1 MRQLLT
7 SLPRSSKRA
16 LLFGFDLFAIGLSL
30 AGAFFVGVG
39 AEAFGA
45 EFGAMVP
52 VFILVPLATVP
63 YLIHSGLYNAVTRYT
78 GREILEQILRAVT
91 LGLATFMVILFFLQ
105 PNAPLVPRSVPFAY
119 WAAAILTMTATRYGV
134 GAWLYGNSLGAVFAE
149 LLGLHQQGQ
158 RRGLPVAIYGAGTAG
173 RQLALVLQR
182 GHVYQPRAFIDDDP
196 ELQHTTIVGLPVYP
210 PRLIPKM
217 MAASGV
223 KEILL
228 AMPSVSRQRR
238 KQIIELLEPYQLHV
252 KTMPGPD
259 ELARGVLGIEGL
271 RDVDVADILGRDVVP
286 PLPELFAPC
295 IRGKA
300 VLVTG
305 AGGSIGAELC
315 RQLVTAAPAR
325 LVLFENSEY
334 NLYTVADEMLKLV
347 AQAVP
352 TIEVIP
358 LLGSVTE
365 PWQLLDV
372 IKKFH
377 IQTLYHAAAYKHV
390 PIVEYNSHHGFR
402 NNVLGTL
409 HAAQAAILHQ
419 VENFVLIST
428 DKAVRPTNMMG
439 ATKRLAELVLQ
450 AFSRESAVVFWE
462 PEHYGLTPDAHVIN
476 RTRFTLLRFG
486 NVLDSSGSVVPRFR
500 QQIRNGGP
508 ITVTHPDI
516 IRYFMTIP
524 EAAQLVIQAASLSK
538 GGDVFVLD
546 MGDPV
551 KIDHLARQLIKLSGL
566 TVKDAEHPDGDIA
579 IEYTG
584 LRPGEKLFEELL
596 IGGQVY
602 TTRHPKIRRANE
614 LVLPWPRL
622 RTLLDDLVEAF
633 ARRDYDAVRALLI
646 TEEAVGYTPT
656 GEISDWLA
664 ESIEGHATMEVRG
677 ERL

>member
-1 MRQLLT
+1 MRELLT
-7 SLPRSSKRA
+7 SLPRSSKRV
-16 LLFGFDLFAIGLSL
+16 LLFGFDVFAIWSSL
-30 AGAFFVGVG
+30 AGAFFFCVG
-39 AEAFGA
+39 AEAFGGG
-45 EFGAMVP
+45 FDGLVP
-52 VFILVPLATVP
+52 VFILVPLATLP
-63 YLIHSGLYNAVTRYT
+63 YLIHSGLYHAVTRYT
-78 GREILEQILRAVT
+78 GSEILVQILRAIT
-91 LGLATFMVILFFLQ
+91 LGLATFLVMLFFLQ
-105 PNAPLVPRSVPFAY
+105 PDVPPVPRSVPFVY
-119 WAAAILTMTATRYGV
+119 WATAILMMAATRYGV
-134 GAWLYGNSLGAVFAE
+134 GAWLYDSSLTAVFAE
-149 LLGLHQQGQ
+149 LLGLHKRGR
-158 RRGLPVAIYGAGTAG
+158 RRGTAVAIYGAGTAG
-173 RQLALVLQR
+173 RQLVQALQH
-182 GHVYQPRAFIDDDP
+182 GPTYQPRAFIDDNP

-217 MAASGV
+217 MAATGV

-228 AMPSVSRQRR
+228 AMPSVSRPRR
-238 KQIIELLEPYQLHV
+238 KQIIEMLEPYQLHV

-259 ELARGVLGIEGL
+259 ELARGPVGGEGL
-271 RDVDVADILGRDVVP
+271 RDVDIADILGRDVVP
-286 PLPELFAPC
+286 PLPELFAPR

-315 RQLVTAAPAR
+315 RQIVTAAPAR

-334 NLYTVADEMLKLV
+334 NLYAVAEEMLKLV
-347 AQAVP
+347 AQAGP
-352 TIEVIP
+352 PIEVIP

-365 PWQLLDV
+365 PSRLLEV
-372 IKKFH
+372 IKKFR

-390 PIVEYNSHHGFR
+390 PIVEYNSHQGFR

-462 PEHYGLTPDAHVIN
+462 PEHYGLTSDAHVIN

-508 ITVTHPDI
+508 LTVTHPDV

-551 KIDHLARQLIKLSGL
+551 KIDHLARKLITLSGL

-596 IGGQVY
+596 IGGEVY
-602 TTRHPKIRRANE
+602 TTPHPKIRRANE
-614 LVLPWPRL
+614 LVVPWPRL
-622 RTLLDDLVEAF
+622 HAMLDDLVEAF
-633 ARRDYDAVRALLI
+633 ARHDYDAVRTLLSA
-646 TEEAVGYTPT
+646 EEAIGYTPS
-656 GEISDWLA
+656 GDISDWLA
-664 ESIEGHATMEVRG
+664 GPAQAGATEARREQG
-677 ERL
+677 